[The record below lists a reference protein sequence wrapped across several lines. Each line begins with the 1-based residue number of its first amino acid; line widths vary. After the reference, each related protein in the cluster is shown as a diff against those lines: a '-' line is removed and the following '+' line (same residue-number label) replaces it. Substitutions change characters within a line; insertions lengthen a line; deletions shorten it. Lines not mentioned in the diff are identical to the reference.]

1 MIPKEYKKYYERYF
15 TSRQVAI
22 TLLNRLKEEYIK
34 DNIRHAFSSYDMNII
49 AKGLEMDN
57 DLIELVIKR
66 VSNPNSYITKQRF
79 LGRTVGE
86 LSTVYYNGYTRP
98 IDFSKLHDMPDL
110 EVIARKV
117 CEARYDN
124 RVKET
129 GQINKSYIVAYDST
143 LEVIV
148 GDGCN
153 ISMSMG
159 SMFDT
164 MAELIISD
172 RKSQVDRVL
181 TLENVEIT
189 DLDGFKHYTAG
200 RVLGFIVP
208 KFVKMN
214 NVRINP
220 TDDYFIMLDYEDE
233 KEIDEFCDG
242 LYLENTS
249 GYFVTFIVKSEI
261 AREKLMS
268 HVKNIIVTAA
278 DGFMIK
284 ELAISFLKSH

>member
-1 MIPKEYKKYYERYF
+1 M
-15 TSRQVAI
+15 
-22 TLLNRLKEEYIK
+22 LNKLKEEYIT
-34 DNIRHAFSSYDMNII
+34 DNIRHAFSSYDEIVVARGI
-49 AKGLEMDN
+49 EISN

-66 VSNPNSYITKQRF
+66 VSNPNSYVTKQRL
-79 LGRTVGE
+79 LGRTVAE
-86 LSTVYYNGYTRP
+86 LSSTYYNGYTRN
-98 IDFSKLHDMPDL
+98 IDFSKLRDRPDL

-124 RVKET
+124 RVQET
-129 GQINKSYIVAYDST
+129 GQINKSYIVVYDST

-153 ISMSMG
+153 VSMSMS

-164 MAELIISD
+164 MAELIVSNSHSESEKI
-172 RKSQVDRVL
+172 L

-208 KFVKMN
+208 KFVRMN

-220 TDDYFIMLDYEDE
+220 TDDYFIMFDYEDE
-233 KEIDEFCDG
+233 DEIDEFCDG

-249 GYFVTFIVKSEI
+249 GYFVTFIVKSEE

-278 DGFMIK
+278 DGFMLK
-284 ELAISFLKSH
+284 ELAMSYLKSH

>member
-1 MIPKEYKKYYERYF
+1 MGNYF
-15 TSRQVAI
+15 ISSQAAI
-22 TLLNRLKEEYIK
+22 KLLNKLKEEYIT
-34 DNIRHAFSSYDMNII
+34 DNIRHAFSSYDEIVVARGI
-49 AKGLEMDN
+49 EISN

-66 VSNPNSYITKQRF
+66 VSNPNSYVTKQRL
-79 LGRTVGE
+79 LGRTVAE
-86 LSTVYYNGYTRP
+86 LSSTYYNGYTRN
-98 IDFSKLHDMPDL
+98 IDFSKLRDRPDL

-124 RVKET
+124 KVKET
-129 GQINKSYIVAYDST
+129 GQINKSYIVVYDST

-153 ISMSMG
+153 VSMSMS

-164 MAELIISD
+164 MAELIVSD
-172 RKSQVDRVL
+172 SHSESEKIL

-220 TDDYFIMLDYEDE
+220 TDDYFIMFDYEDE

-278 DGFMIK
+278 DGFMLK
-284 ELAISFLKSH
+284 ELAMSYLKSH

>member
-1 MIPKEYKKYYERYF
+1 MLPKKYYERYF
-15 TSRQVAI
+15 TSRQTAL
-22 TLLNRLKEEYIK
+22 TLLNKLREEYVT
-34 DNIRHAFSSYDMNII
+34 DNIRHAFNSYDMTIV
-49 AKGLEMDN
+49 ARGLEMDD
-57 DLIELVIKR
+57 DLITLVIKR

-79 LGRTVGE
+79 LGSTVGE
-86 LSTVYYNGYTRP
+86 LSTVYYNGYTRA
-98 IDFSKLHDMPDL
+98 IDFDKLRDRPDL
-110 EVIARKV
+110 GVIARKI
-117 CEARYDN
+117 CEMRYDSV
-124 RVKET
+124 VKET
-129 GQINKSYIVAYDST
+129 GKTNKSYIVVYDST

-148 GDGCN
+148 GDCCN

-164 MAELIISD
+164 MAEVILSD
-172 RKSQVDRVL
+172 KKSRAERLL
-181 TLENVEIT
+181 TLENVELT
-189 DLDGFKHYTAG
+189 DLDDFKQYVAG

-208 KFVKMN
+208 KFMKMN

-220 TDDYFIMLDYEDE
+220 TDDYFIMFDYEDE

-249 GYFVTFIVKSEI
+249 DHFVTCIVKSEE

-278 DGFMIK
+278 DGFMLK
-284 ELAISFLKSH
+284 DLAISYLKSH

>member
-1 MIPKEYKKYYERYF
+1 MQLGRYYIN
-15 TSRQVAI
+15 RQAAI
-22 TLLNRLKEEYIK
+22 SLLNRLKEEYIT
-34 DNIRHAFSSYDMNII
+34 DNIRHAFSSYDEII
-49 AKGLEMDN
+49 VAKGLELSD
-57 DLIELVIKR
+57 DLITLVIKR

-79 LGRTVGE
+79 LGRTVAE
-86 LSTVYYNGYTRP
+86 LSTTYYNGYTRE
-98 IDFSKLHDMPDL
+98 IDFGKLRDRPDL

-129 GQINKSYIVAYDST
+129 GKINKSYIVAYDST

-153 ISMSMG
+153 VSMSMS

-164 MAELIISD
+164 MAELIVSD
-172 RKSQVDRVL
+172 SHSESEKIL

-220 TDDYFIMLDYEDE
+220 TDDYFIMFDYEDE
-233 KEIDEFCDG
+233 EEIDEFCDG

-249 GYFVTFIVKSEI
+249 GYFVTFIVKSES
-261 AREKLMS
+261 AQEKLLN

-278 DGFMIK
+278 DGFMLK
-284 ELAISFLKSH
+284 ELAMSYLKSH

>member
-1 MIPKEYKKYYERYF
+1 MQLGSYF
-15 TSRQVAI
+15 ISSQAAI
-22 TLLNRLKEEYIK
+22 SLLNKLKEEYIT
-34 DNIRHAFSSYDMNII
+34 DNIRHAFSSYDEIVVARGI
-49 AKGLEMDN
+49 EISN

-66 VSNPNSYITKQRF
+66 VSNPNSYVTKQRL
-79 LGRTVGE
+79 LGRTVAE
-86 LSTVYYNGYTRP
+86 LSSTYYNGYTRN
-98 IDFSKLHDMPDL
+98 IDFSKLRDRPDL

-124 RVKET
+124 RVQET
-129 GQINKSYIVAYDST
+129 GQINKSYIVVYDST

-153 ISMSMG
+153 VSMSMS

-164 MAELIISD
+164 MAELIVSNSHSESEKI
-172 RKSQVDRVL
+172 L

-220 TDDYFIMLDYEDE
+220 TDDYFIMFDYDDE

-278 DGFMIK
+278 EGFMLK
-284 ELAISFLKSH
+284 ELAMSYLKSH

>member
-1 MIPKEYKKYYERYF
+1 MQLGSYF
-15 TSRQVAI
+15 ISSQAAI
-22 TLLNRLKEEYIK
+22 SLLNKLKEEYIT
-34 DNIRHAFSSYDMNII
+34 DNIRHAFSSYDEIVVARGI
-49 AKGLEMDN
+49 EISN

-66 VSNPNSYITKQRF
+66 VSNPNSYVTKQRL
-79 LGRTVGE
+79 LGRTVAE
-86 LSTVYYNGYTRP
+86 LSSTYYNGYTRN
-98 IDFSKLHDMPDL
+98 IDFSKLRDRPDL

-124 RVKET
+124 RVQET
-129 GQINKSYIVAYDST
+129 GQINKSYIVVYDST

-153 ISMSMG
+153 VSMSMS

-164 MAELIISD
+164 MAELIVSNSHSESEKI
-172 RKSQVDRVL
+172 L

-220 TDDYFIMLDYEDE
+220 TDDYFIMFDYDNED
-233 KEIDEFCDG
+233 EIDEFCDG

-261 AREKLMS
+261 AREKLMR

-278 DGFMIK
+278 EGFMLK
-284 ELAISFLKSH
+284 ELAMSYLKSH

>member
-1 MIPKEYKKYYERYF
+1 MQLGSYF
-15 TSRQVAI
+15 ISSQAAI
-22 TLLNRLKEEYIK
+22 SLLNRLKEEYTK
-34 DNIRHAFSSYDMNII
+34 DNIRHAFSSYDMLIVSR
-49 AKGLEMDN
+49 GLELSN
-57 DLIELVIKR
+57 DLLELVIKR
-66 VSNPNSYITKQRF
+66 VSNPNSYVTKQRL
-79 LGRTVGE
+79 LGRTVAE
-86 LSTVYYNGYTRP
+86 LSSTYYNGYTRE
-98 IDFSKLHDMPDL
+98 IDFSKLHDRPEL

-117 CEARYDN
+117 CESRYDSV
-124 RVKET
+124 VKET
-129 GQINKSYIVAYDST
+129 MQINKSYIVVYGST

-189 DLDGFKHYTAG
+189 DLDSFKHYTAG

-220 TDDYFIMLDYEDE
+220 TDDYFIMFDYEDE

-261 AREKLMS
+261 A
-268 HVKNIIVTAA
+268 
-278 DGFMIK
+278 
-284 ELAISFLKSH
+284 

>member
-1 MIPKEYKKYYERYF
+1 MQLGSYF
-15 TSRQVAI
+15 ISSQAAI
-22 TLLNRLKEEYIK
+22 SLLNKLKEEYIT
-34 DNIRHAFSSYDMNII
+34 DNIRHAFSSYDEIVVARGI
-49 AKGLEMDN
+49 EISN

-66 VSNPNSYITKQRF
+66 VSNPNSYVTKQRL
-79 LGRTVGE
+79 LGRTVAE
-86 LSTVYYNGYTRP
+86 LSSTYYNGYTRN
-98 IDFSKLHDMPDL
+98 IDFSKLRDRPDL

-129 GQINKSYIVAYDST
+129 GQINKSYIVVYDST

-148 GDGCN
+148 GEGCN
-153 ISMSMG
+153 VSMSMS

-164 MAELIISD
+164 MAELIVSNSHSESEKI
-172 RKSQVDRVL
+172 L

-208 KFVKMN
+208 KFVKMS

-220 TDDYFIMLDYEDE
+220 TDDYFIMFDYEDE
-233 KEIDEFCDG
+233 EEIDEFCDG
-242 LYLENTS
+242 MYLENTS
-249 GYFVTFIVKSEI
+249 GYFVTFIVKSEE

-278 DGFMIK
+278 EGFMLK
-284 ELAISFLKSH
+284 ELAMSYLKSH